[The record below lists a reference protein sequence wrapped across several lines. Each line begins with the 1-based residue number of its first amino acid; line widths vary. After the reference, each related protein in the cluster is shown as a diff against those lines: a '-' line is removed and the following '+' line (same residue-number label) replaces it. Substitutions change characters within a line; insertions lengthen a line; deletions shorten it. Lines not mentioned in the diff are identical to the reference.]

1 MKAVQGKKKN
11 KAANFVIQGSIL
23 AMAGI
28 LVRIIGMLYRMPLND
43 IIGKQG
49 NGYYTSAY
57 NVNSTASRL
66 CGVLCIAECTPGILH
81 DIDIKYETII
91 YDKL

>member
-1 MKAVQGKKKN
+1 MKPTARTSRMKKQ

-43 IIGKQG
+43 IIGKQ
-49 NGYYTSAY
+49 
-57 NVNSTASRL
+57 
-66 CGVLCIAECTPGILH
+66 
-81 DIDIKYETII
+81 
-91 YDKL
+91 

>member
-28 LVRIIGMLYRMPLND
+28 LVRIIGMLYRMPLMILSESREMD
-43 IIGKQG
+43 IIHLRIM
-49 NGYYTSAY
+49 YT
-57 NVNSTASRL
+57 TFF
-66 CGVLCIAECTPGILH
+66 
-81 DIDIKYETII
+81 
-91 YDKL
+91 

>member
-11 KAANFVIQGSIL
+11 KAAYFVIQGSIL

-28 LVRIIGMLYRMPLND
+28 LVRIIGMLYRMPIND

-49 NGYYTSAY
+49 NGYFTSANNVY
-57 NVNSTASRL
+57 N
-66 CGVLCIAECTPGILH
+66 ILLILGS
-81 DIDIKYETII
+81 DIFHGYRERI
-91 YDKL
+91 LSL